1 LPPIT
6 DPDKII
12 CAGRNDGRPK
22 VKGFQPAQSWY
33 QDFAK
38 VTVE

>member
-1 LPPIT
+1 MS
-6 DPDKII
+6 
-12 CAGRNDGRPK
+12 PK

-33 QDFAK
+33 QDFTR